1 MKRIALLGMP
11 NTGKIHLFQSPD
23 RRRRPHWQLAGHYRR
38 SAERQDP
45 ARYRDGRSRRP
56 ARPLRSA
63 RIRRGRA
70 GGAALSAE
78 QPVDLLCI
86 ILNATQIDQ
95 QLPLALQLRRLGLRA
110 VAIMNMT
117 DEAEQLGIRF
127 DAAALAAGLDC
138 PVCFIS
144 AKYGRGF
151 PEARETLR
159 HVLSLDAPPPPH
171 LTNRFRRR

>member
-1 MKRIALLGMP
+1 MSASSNGVKPGFFGRLKG
-11 NTGKIHLFQSPD
+11 LF
-23 RRRRPHWQLAGHYRR
+23 RR
-38 SAERQDP
+38 SDESTGSDDTQTFVGA
-45 ARYRDGRSRRP
+45 
-56 ARPLRSA
+56 SA
-63 RIRRGRA
+63 
-70 GGAALSAE
+70 
-78 QPVDLLCI
+78 
-86 ILNATQIDQ
+86 
-95 QLPLALQLRRLGLRA
+95 PLALQLRRLGLRA

-159 HVLSLDAPPPPH
+159 HVLSLDAPTASPTSIT
-171 LTNRFRRR
+171 L